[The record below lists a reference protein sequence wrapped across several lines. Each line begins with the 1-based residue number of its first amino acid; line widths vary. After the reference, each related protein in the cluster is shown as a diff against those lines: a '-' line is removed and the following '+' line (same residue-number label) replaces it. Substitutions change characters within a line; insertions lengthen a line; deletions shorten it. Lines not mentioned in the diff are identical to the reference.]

1 MLQKYFIEFII
12 NTSFLLLPLLVKISL
27 YGFSIF
33 VDWLNILL
41 LILIL
46 IQTYV
51 LVKYHNSK
59 KVYIFLLNISFIFT
73 YFLIR
78 WFIDGFSFLIE
89 DIYIFFIIFVVI
101 NAIFR
106 TYLYEKQLL
115 ISALYNF
122 LKVGIIP
129 IFYYFILVNENIF
142 HWNIID
148 FFSKLENRVLA
159 FIFTFFAIFYSI
171 LIYIIRKKE
180 LEIKKIHQLLKDNIK
195 NIVDGKEFL
204 EVFEKWD
211 FINNKIQFDTKLV
224 YKTIV
229 FIDIRGFTNFSE
241 NYSPKETINLLN
253 QFYEIWANIL
263 RNYDWKIDKFVW
275 DEIMF
280 IFNDLKKAIYFSQ
293 ELIKEEIQFLSKY
306 NLEVWIWINSWNIIQ
321 WWVWSNKLKEE
332 TVIWDVVNI
341 ASRLEWWENEIR
353 ILKNILPSEFEYKS
367 LGKIKLKWKEKE
379 EEIVS
384 ICFLKT

>member
-229 FIDIRGFTNFSE
+229 Y
-241 NYSPKETINLLN
+241 YSPKETINLLN

-341 ASRLEWWENEIR
+341 ASWIWI
-353 ILKNILPSEFEYKS
+353 
-367 LGKIKLKWKEKE
+367 
-379 EEIVS
+379 
-384 ICFLKT
+384 